1 MPSHEQ
7 FTIRRK
13 VFKLFGGAFHIRDG
27 QGRLVGYCRQ
37 KAFQIREDIRIH
49 TDETCSET
57 LLLISTR
64 NIIDFGA
71 TFEINLPDGTS
82 LGSIRRKGLASTFI
96 RDQWLVFDPD
106 GNQIGEILEDDQGLA
121 LARRWIPLVSLI
133 SPQVHV
139 LKELGN
145 EPPIARFRTHF
156 NLVVRRI
163 GIRIERNHSLM
174 DERLVLGV
182 GCLLSAFENRDE
194 H

>member
-1 MPSHEQ
+1 MPSNEQ
-7 FTIRRK
+7 FTIRKK

-37 KAFQIREDIRIH
+37 KAFRLREDLRIY
-49 TDETCSET
+49 TDESCSET

-71 TFEINLPDGTS
+71 TYEIKLPDGTS
-82 LGSIRRKGLASTFI
+82 LGTIRRKGLASTFV

-106 GNQIGEILEDDQGLA
+106 GRQVGELLEDGQGLA

-133 SPQVHV
+133 SPQAYV
-139 LKELGN
+139 LKELDA

-163 GIRIERNHSLM
+163 GIRIERTHPRM
-174 DERLVLGV
+174 DERLVLGI

-194 H
+194 R